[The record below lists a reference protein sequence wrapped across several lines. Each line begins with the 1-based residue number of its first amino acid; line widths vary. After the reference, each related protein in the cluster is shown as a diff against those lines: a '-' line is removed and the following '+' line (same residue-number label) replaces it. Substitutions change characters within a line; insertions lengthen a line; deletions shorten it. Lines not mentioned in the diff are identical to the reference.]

1 MRAESLRL
9 LLAPRLAALELTRIA
24 VPLEAK
30 IPWDFQVLKI
40 LLVGLASGKWNVT
53 VEEWI
58 IVAAETRYAMS
69 RSEGKEVW
77 RTRLRRLE
85 ELVVYGLIE
94 GRVSHR
100 HRSAE
105 RRANGRTG
113 SWRDGICACWVESIL
128 RRRSM

>member
-1 MRAESLRL
+1 
-9 LLAPRLAALELTRIA
+9 
-24 VPLEAK
+24 
-30 IPWDFQVLKI
+30 LKI
-40 LLVGLASGKWNVT
+40 LLVGLASGKWNVA

-100 HRSAE
+100 HRIGE
-105 RRANGRTG
+105 RGANGRIG
-113 SWRDGICACWVESIL
+113 SWRDGICSCWLESIL